1 MSSGPVMQ
9 QFFTPMADGEAGEQT
24 YQDLRRQVESERG
37 RPPTARRIMELW
49 TRRGNLDCVTAVG
62 APDPVWGGIVT
73 AIFDMGP
80 HQPFI
85 VYRVNDTDPLR
96 QSCDVLGCSAYS
108 VSEFA
113 P

>member
-1 MSSGPVMQ
+1 MTCVP
-9 QFFTPMADGEAGEQT
+9 QFFIPTGDGQAGERT
-24 YQDLRRQVESERG
+24 YQQLRRQVELRMG
-37 RPPTARRIMELW
+37 HPPNQRRIMELW

-73 AIFDMGP
+73 AIFDMGA

-85 VYRVNDTDPLR
+85 VYRQHATDP
-96 QSCDVLGCSAYS
+96 QQESWDVLGCNAYS